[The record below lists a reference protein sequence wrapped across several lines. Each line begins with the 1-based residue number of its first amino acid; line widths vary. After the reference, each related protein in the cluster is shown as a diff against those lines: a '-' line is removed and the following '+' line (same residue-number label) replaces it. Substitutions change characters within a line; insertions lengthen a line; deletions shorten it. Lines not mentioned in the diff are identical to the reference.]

1 MYFVRKAGF
10 YAVALWAALTLNFL
24 IPRLLPGNPVDIL
37 LAKLQ
42 QRGGTITP
50 ETRRAYELLLGGDTS
65 QPLIAQYGSYLV
77 NVFRGD
83 LGVSVSYF
91 PAPVSEVIG
100 GSLPWTIVLVGLSTI
115 VAAVIG
121 VTLRPS
127 GRRESIV
134 EFADRVRVLPQVIQ
148 VFFLGGDDDFLLHIA
163 VSDSSEM
170 REFVLEHLSAQ
181 SSVASTRTSI
191 VFDYHRNSVA
201 ASFR

>member
-1 MYFVRKAGF
+1 VNTPSEARRPNPLRAP
-10 YAVALWAALTLNFL
+10 ALD
-24 IPRLLPGNPVDIL
+24 PVDAQIVQL
-37 LAKLQ
+37 LAADG
-42 QRGGTITP
+42 RMTN
-50 ETRRAYELLLGGDTS
+50 AELAAT
-65 QPLIAQYGSYLV
+65 
-77 NVFRGD
+77 
-83 LGVSVSYF
+83 LGVAPSTAHARLRSLLDRGVITGFHASVDERMLG
-91 PAPVSEVIG
+91 A
-100 GSLPWTIVLVGLSTI
+100 GLQAI
-115 VAAVIG
+115 IG

-163 VSDSSEM
+163 VADSSEM

-201 ASFR
+201 APFR

>member
-1 MYFVRKAGF
+1 METSSEAPSANTLRAPALDAVDARIVQLLSADGRMTNAELAG
-10 YAVALWAALTLNFL
+10 
-24 IPRLLPGNPVDIL
+24 
-37 LAKLQ
+37 Q
-42 QRGGTITP
+42 
-50 ETRRAYELLLGGDTS
+50 
-65 QPLIAQYGSYLV
+65 
-77 NVFRGD
+77 
-83 LGVSVSYF
+83 LGVAPSTAHARLRALVERRVISGFHASVDERMLG
-91 PAPVSEVIG
+91 A
-100 GSLPWTIVLVGLSTI
+100 GLQAI
-115 VAAVIG
+115 IG

-163 VSDSSEM
+163 VADSSEM

>member
-1 MYFVRKAGF
+1 VNTPSESRRPNPLRAP
-10 YAVALWAALTLNFL
+10 ALD
-24 IPRLLPGNPVDIL
+24 PVDAQIVQL
-37 LAKLQ
+37 LAADG
-42 QRGGTITP
+42 RMTN
-50 ETRRAYELLLGGDTS
+50 AELAAT
-65 QPLIAQYGSYLV
+65 
-77 NVFRGD
+77 
-83 LGVSVSYF
+83 LGVAPSTAHARLRSLLDRGVITGFHASVDERMLG
-91 PAPVSEVIG
+91 A
-100 GSLPWTIVLVGLSTI
+100 GLQAI
-115 VAAVIG
+115 IG

-163 VSDSSEM
+163 VADSSEM

-201 ASFR
+201 APFR

>member
-1 MYFVRKAGF
+1 MLRMETTSRSSEPNTVRAPALDAIDARIVQLLTADGRMTNAEL
-10 YAVALWAALTLNFL
+10 AV
-24 IPRLLPGNPVDIL
+24 R
-37 LAKLQ
+37 
-42 QRGGTITP
+42 
-50 ETRRAYELLLGGDTS
+50 
-65 QPLIAQYGSYLV
+65 
-77 NVFRGD
+77 
-83 LGVSVSYF
+83 LGVAPSTAHTRLRSLIDRGVITGFHASVDERMLG
-91 PAPVSEVIG
+91 A
-100 GSLPWTIVLVGLSTI
+100 GLQAI
-115 VAAVIG
+115 IG

-134 EFADRVRVLPQVIQ
+134 EFAERVRVLPPVIQ

-163 VSDSSEM
+163 VADSSEM

>member
-1 MYFVRKAGF
+1 MDAVSAPPVSNSLRTPSLDAVDRRI
-10 YAVALWAALTLNFL
+10 VALLGEDGRMTNAELAAH
-24 IPRLLPGNPVDIL
+24 
-37 LAKLQ
+37 
-42 QRGGTITP
+42 
-50 ETRRAYELLLGGDTS
+50 
-65 QPLIAQYGSYLV
+65 
-77 NVFRGD
+77 
-83 LGVSVSYF
+83 LGVAPSTAHARLRSLLDRGVITGFHASVDERKLG
-91 PAPVSEVIG
+91 A
-100 GSLPWTIVLVGLSTI
+100 GLQ
-115 VAAVIG
+115 AVIG

-163 VSDSSEM
+163 VADSSEM

>member
-1 MYFVRKAGF
+1 MTSAPNDPEPKTVRAPALDPTDARIVQLLSADGRMTNAELAGH
-10 YAVALWAALTLNFL
+10 
-24 IPRLLPGNPVDIL
+24 
-37 LAKLQ
+37 
-42 QRGGTITP
+42 
-50 ETRRAYELLLGGDTS
+50 
-65 QPLIAQYGSYLV
+65 
-77 NVFRGD
+77 
-83 LGVSVSYF
+83 LGVAPSTAHARLRSLVDRGVISGFHASVDERMLG
-91 PAPVSEVIG
+91 A
-100 GSLPWTIVLVGLSTI
+100 GLQ
-115 VAAVIG
+115 AVIG

-134 EFADRVRVLPQVIQ
+134 EFADRVRELPQVIQ

-163 VSDSSEM
+163 VADSSEM